1 MHGQESSGSR
11 LFSAEELP
19 WEGTPHPPKL
29 GAFGSQV
36 HQQPVNEGLG
46 AAVDTVNCC
55 CIFLIDPC
63 QPSKIRAC
71 LQAANL
77 LPVKLGLINLW

>member
-1 MHGQESSGSR
+1 MFQGFLRTVHGQESSGSR

-46 AAVDTVNCC
+46 AAVDT
-55 CIFLIDPC
+55 
-63 QPSKIRAC
+63 K
-71 LQAANL
+71 L
-77 LPVKLGLINLW
+77 LLYFSDRSVPAFQDKGLSTGC